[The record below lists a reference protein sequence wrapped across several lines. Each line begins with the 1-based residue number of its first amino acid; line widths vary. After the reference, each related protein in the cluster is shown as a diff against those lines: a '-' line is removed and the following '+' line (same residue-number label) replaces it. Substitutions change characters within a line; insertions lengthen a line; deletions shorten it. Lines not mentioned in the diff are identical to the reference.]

1 MKNRLVMLDLAI
13 LAATIFASS
22 AQAQRH
28 VASVQAGRPRMNL
41 ARRAGVRSP
50 VVPSRRSRRFSS
62 GSGFAPYFYSD
73 YDSDSGISE
82 APTKQSVE
90 RTPPPASPAPVPTPP
105 QSLLLELHGD
115 HWVRI
120 TNYGQSQ
127 TDAQSG
133 EPESQQAADLPS
145 TTPANA
151 PRRIPTAEP
160 PSELPPAVLVF
171 RDGHEEEI
179 RKYVIVASTIYTSA
193 DHWSSGSWTRK
204 VRIVQLDVPAT
215 LKLNQQ
221 RGTKF
226 SLPSGPN
233 EVMIRP

>member
-1 MKNRLVMLDLAI
+1 MKNCLFMLDLAL

-28 VASVQAGRPRMNL
+28 VASAQSGRPRMNL
-41 ARRAGVRSP
+41 ARRAGVRSA

-73 YDSDSGISE
+73 YDSDSGINQV
-82 APTKQSVE
+82 PPNQNVE
-90 RTPPPASPAPVPTPP
+90 RTARPAPLAPVPTPP

-127 TDAQSG
+127 ADGQSR
-133 EPESQQAADLPS
+133 EPEPQQASDLPS
-145 TTPANA
+145 ATPANA

-171 RDGHEEEI
+171 RDGHKEEI
-179 RKYVIVASTIYTSA
+179 GKYVIVASTIYTSA

-204 VRIVQLDVPAT
+204 VQIVQLDVPAT
-215 LKLNQQ
+215 LKLNHE